1 VLEPT
6 GPPGGH
12 AGDASLRGLCRVG
25 GVAAGLL
32 FVYCLATMVQ
42 LFVLGGQ
49 PSAAKEAFDLL
60 QQNRLVGLLRL
71 DLATVLALPLYYLVF
86 LGLYVALRREDPAGA
101 TLATALAFVG
111 VTLVLATPMGL
122 SMLPLSDKYAAATS
136 DEARGQLVA
145 AGETILATDMWHSTA
160 AFVGGLLGQS
170 GAVLVSVVMLRT
182 RVFNRTI
189 GWVGLL
195 THGLDLAHIALIPFV
210 PGIGAVLMMA
220 AGPLYLIWFP
230 LVGRRLL
237 ELGRAT
243 AE

>member
-1 VLEPT
+1 MSEASRSADD
-6 GPPGGH
+6 PGGV
-12 AGDASLRGLCRVG
+12 SLPSLCRVG
-25 GVAAGLL
+25 GVAAWLL

-49 PSAAKEAFDLL
+49 PATAREAFELL

-71 DLATVLALPLYYLVF
+71 DLPTVLALPLYYLVF
-86 LGLYVALRREDPAGA
+86 LGLYVTLGREDPAGV
-101 TLATALAFVG
+101 TLATALAVVG

-136 DEARGQLVA
+136 EEARRQLLAV
-145 AGETILATDMWHSTA
+145 GETILATDMWHSTA
-160 AFVGGLLGQS
+160 AFVGGLLAQS

-182 RVFNRTI
+182 RVFSRET
-189 GWVGLL
+189 GWVGLV
-195 THGLDLAHIALIPFV
+195 THGLDLAHVALIPFV
-210 PGIGAVLMMA
+210 PALGAFLMMA

-237 ELGRAT
+237 QLGRAK

>member
-1 VLEPT
+1 MREPT
-6 GPPGGH
+6 EPPGGH
-12 AGDASLRGLCRVG
+12 TGDATLRGLCWVG
-25 GVAAGLL
+25 GVAAWLL

-49 PSAAKEAFDLL
+49 PATAKEAFDLL

-71 DLATVLALPLYYLVF
+71 DLPTVLALPLYYLLF

-122 SMLPLSDKYAAATS
+122 SMLPLSDKHAAATS
-136 DEARGQLVA
+136 DEARRQLLA
-145 AGETILATDMWHSTA
+145 TGEAILATDMWHSTA
-160 AFVGGLLGQS
+160 SFVGGLLGQS
-170 GAVLVSVVMLRT
+170 AAVVVSVVMLRT
-182 RVFNRTI
+182 RVFSRTT
-189 GWVGLL
+189 GWVGLV
-195 THGLDLAHIALIPFV
+195 THGLDLAHILLMPLV
-210 PGIGAVLMMA
+210 PGIGVFLMMA

-237 ELGRAT
+237 KLGPAP

>member
-1 VLEPT
+1 MP
-6 GPPGGH
+6 
-12 AGDASLRGLCRVG
+12 SLCRVG
-25 GVAAGLL
+25 GVAAWLL

-49 PSAAKEAFDLL
+49 PATAREAIDLL
-60 QQNRLVGLLRL
+60 QQNRLIGLLRL
-71 DLATVLALPLYYLVF
+71 DLPTVLALPLYYLVF
-86 LGLYVALRREDPAGA
+86 LGLFAALRREDPAGA
-101 TLATALAFVG
+101 TLAMALAFVG

-136 DEARGQLVA
+136 EETRRQLLATGEA
-145 AGETILATDMWHSTA
+145 ILATDMWHSTA

-170 GAVLVSVVMLRT
+170 GAVLVSVVMLHT
-182 RVFNRTI
+182 RVFSRTT
-189 GWVGLL
+189 GWVGLV

-210 PGIGAVLMMA
+210 PGIGALLMMT

-237 ELGRAT
+237 QLGRAT
-243 AE
+243 AA